1 MIVIPHPTDEDMLQ
15 ISTIVRIN
23 SLNKENHCEEI
34 TDGLK
39 REESL
44 NELCLDAMERDQ
56 AEESAES
63 D

>member
-1 MIVIPHPTDEDMLQ
+1 MLQ